1 MEDSVRLF
9 SFVNAV
15 TGLTAPAPIYS
26 PSGQLG
32 ALQYAMLFSGD
43 VTPGT
48 DYLTDL
54 SIPLNA
60 ATYLSFPNSRVSVGA
75 FFGDVDFIDQGD
87 PFQYIET
94 SVSYSLT
101 GVSISLIPTPGAA
114 AILALGVMMV
124 GGPRRRQR

>member
-9 SFVNAV
+9 SFINAV

-32 ALQYAMLFSGD
+32 ALQSAMLFSDD

-60 ATYLSFPNSRVSVGA
+60 ATYLSFPNSRVCVGA
-75 FFGDVDFIDQGD
+75 FFGDGDFID
-87 PFQYIET
+87 
-94 SVSYSLT
+94 
-101 GVSISLIPTPGAA
+101 
-114 AILALGVMMV
+114 
-124 GGPRRRQR
+124 